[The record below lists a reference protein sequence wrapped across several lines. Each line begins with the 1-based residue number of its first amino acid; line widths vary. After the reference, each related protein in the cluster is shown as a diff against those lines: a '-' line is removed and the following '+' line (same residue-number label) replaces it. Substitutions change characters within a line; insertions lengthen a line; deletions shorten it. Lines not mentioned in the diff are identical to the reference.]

1 MARLELTRKM
11 GPQRWGGL
19 AGLPLL
25 LFSLASSQNTL
36 PQLAEHAGA
45 HPRAAHSHPLRSG
58 SMRYMHD
65 AIPARRSRTSLP
77 RSPHA
82 TAIYLDPSSA
92 HPELRPRESN
102 AGMLETLPV
111 CMCGSRSNGQ
121 TGADSKNGPA
131 ALGWPCRTSVIA
143 FLAGVQPEHAA
154 AACRACRCPSEGS
167 AFTSAPFRQHALHAR
182 CVSGESV
189 TN

>member
-25 LFSLASSQNTL
+25 PFSLVSSQNTL
-36 PQLAEHAGA
+36 PQLAAHAGA

-65 AIPARRSRTSLP
+65 AFPARGSRTRLS
-77 RSPHA
+77 RFPHA

-92 HPELRPRESN
+92 QHSFPTRRSSDL
-102 AGMLETLPV
+102 MLETLPV

-121 TGADSKNGPA
+121 TGADSKN
-131 ALGWPCRTSVIA
+131 
-143 FLAGVQPEHAA
+143 E
-154 AACRACRCPSEGS
+154 
-167 AFTSAPFRQHALHAR
+167 
-182 CVSGESV
+182 
-189 TN
+189 